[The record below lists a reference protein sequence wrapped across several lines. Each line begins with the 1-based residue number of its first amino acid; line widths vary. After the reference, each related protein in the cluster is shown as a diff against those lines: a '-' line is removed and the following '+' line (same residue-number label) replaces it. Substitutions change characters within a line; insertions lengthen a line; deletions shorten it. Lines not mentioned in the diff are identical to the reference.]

1 MDLLSLTEI
10 KSSCFQNNFY
20 RHIPVIDSISTK
32 KDNVIKIAIVG
43 PECTGK
49 STLSAGLAAHYNTL
63 WVPEYARQYL
73 SKINTAYQKHDLITI
88 ADGQL
93 DAEANFSEQAN
104 NLIFCDTNLLVIKI
118 WSQFKYKHVDSRILD
133 LWNPKAYTHHLLTYI
148 DVDWE
153 FDPLRENPEQ
163 REELFKIYQEELVSQ
178 QIPFSIIKGKG
189 ASRLNHA
196 IKIIDQILGEK
207 Y

>member
-1 MDLLSLTEI
+1 
-10 KSSCFQNNFY
+10 
-20 RHIPVIDSISTK
+20 VIDSVSHK

-49 STLSAGLAAHYNTL
+49 STLSAALAAHYNTL

-73 SKINTAYQKHDLITI
+73 SKIKTAYQKHDLIAI
-88 ADGQL
+88 AEGQL
-93 DAEANFSEQAN
+93 DAEANISNHAN
-104 NLIFCDTNLLVIKI
+104 NLIFCDTNLLVIKV
-118 WSQFKYKHVDSRILD
+118 WSQFKYNHVDSRILQ
-133 LWNPKAYTHHLLTYI
+133 LWKPEAYTYHLLTYI

-153 FDPLRENPEQ
+153 FDPLRENPAQ
-163 REELFKIYQEELVSQ
+163 REELFKIYQEELISQ
-178 QIPFSIIKGKG
+178 QIPFSVIKGEG
-189 ASRLNHA
+189 VSRLNHA